1 MSAFKKTADATHALI
16 TGASSGIGRELTRI
30 FARQGTN
37 LVLVARDEG
46 RLEQLADEVRK
57 ANGVDVMVMAFD
69 LSRVGAAQEIFIKLQ
84 LESIRIDFL
93 VNNAG
98 FDVYGRFFETDL
110 ALELQMIHV
119 NLIALTQLT
128 KFFLADMVERG
139 YGKILNLGSTGSF
152 VASPLNAV
160 YSATKAYVLS
170 FSEALTE
177 ELRRS
182 GVTVTALCPGAT
194 KTEFQQR
201 AGMNEIR
208 LLRLG
213 VMDAEAVA
221 EIGFRAMMSGKRI
234 IVPGFFNKLQVFLT
248 RLLPRRVMVRA
259 ARMMLE

>member
-1 MSAFKKTADATHALI
+1 MSAFEKTTDATHALI
-16 TGASSGIGRELTRI
+16 TGASSGIGRELARI
-30 FARQGTN
+30 FARHGTN

-57 ANGVDVMVMAFD
+57 ANGVDVLVMAFD

-98 FDVYGRFFETDL
+98 FDVYGKFFETDL
-110 ALELQMIHV
+110 ELELQMIHV

-177 ELRRS
+177 ELRGS

-201 AGMNEIR
+201 AGMKEIR
-208 LLRLG
+208 LLRVG
-213 VMDAEAVA
+213 AMDAEAVA
-221 EIGFRAMMSGKRI
+221 EIGFRAMMSDKRI